1 MSRTTRTLLTMSLLA
16 AAAGTAAAD
25 PAISGGAETQSPY
38 TVGARVG
45 GYGFRNPDPATSKAW
60 NDCRMNGVGVFGRRD
75 YGRLSVETGADI
87 YFSDSF
93 PLPAGSSPE
102 GVSQDRLSG
111 LVTVA
116 AGARIFE
123 LGRITGL
130 AQLGTGVELT
140 RMTMTMDNGNVAKAS
155 KALPMG
161 FVGVGAEVRVGK
173 RTELGAQMRLHV
185 MGRFDATPE
194 CTLVVRP
201 DAAAQGQF
209 YLTYRM

>member
-1 MSRTTRTLLTMSLLA
+1 MSRTTRTLLTMSILA

-25 PAISGGAETQSPY
+25 PAITGGAATQSPY

-45 GYGFRNPDPATSKAW
+45 GYGFRNPDPTASKLW

-75 YGRLSVETGADI
+75 FGRLSVETGADL
-87 YFSDSF
+87 YFSDAF
-93 PLPAGSSPE
+93 PLPAAQSDE
-102 GVSQDRLSG
+102 GAEDRLSG

-123 LGRITGL
+123 AGRFTGL

-140 RMTMTMDNGNVAKAS
+140 RFQMQMDNGTVAKAS
-155 KALPMG
+155 RALPMG
-161 FVGVGAEVRVGK
+161 FVGVGAEVRVGA

-194 CTLVVRP
+194 CTLVLRP

>member
-1 MSRTTRTLLTMSLLA
+1 MSRTTRSLLTLSILA

-25 PAISGGAETQSPY
+25 PAITGATEPSSPY

-75 YGRLSVETGADI
+75 FGRLSVETGADI

-93 PLPAGSSPE
+93 PLPAAQSSE
-102 GVSQDRLSG
+102 GAEDRLSG

-123 LGRITGL
+123 LGRLTGL

-140 RMTMTMDNGNVAKAS
+140 RFQMQMDNGTVARATR
-155 KALPMG
+155 ALPMG
-161 FVGVGAEVRVGK
+161 FVGVGAEVRVGA

-194 CTLVVRP
+194 CTLTLRP